1 MASVLDSSDEKTNGF
16 KLMRL
21 IVDGGTEALRQALT
35 KYCPGKL
42 QVVLSTHHHT
52 LLKLKHKKI
61 INQNQWDKLYPAASV
76 PPNIN
81 DFDITLLCVLLKNI
95 CGLKSHKDPIWHNI
109 PNVLDH
115 SVEADIARVRS
126 FRNERF
132 GHIPNTAVSDGDF
145 QSFWA
150 EISVPLV
157 RLGIDQREID
167 RLENEPCGKEEVERV
182 LKEWEK
188 SESEITKSLER
199 IRAVVDEHGNILNE
213 MNDNVKALR
222 KDSES
227 RSDELLNKHLVWCNF
242 QTEIELYYERFTEG
256 TREWL
261 FQDFFTWFYDENSEN
276 RAFVISGLAGM
287 GKSVVAAAM
296 CNKFAEH
303 VAACH
308 FFQYNNSKYNNPKIF
323 LQSIAWQVCKYFP
336 AYKEALTNMLS
347 GKPAQS
353 LDDMNIQ
360 GLFSTLFKEPLSD
373 VDGPGKPILIVLDAL
388 DESADNEREELVHL
402 ISNHLHKLPS
412 YIRFVITTR
421 PEKSLI
427 DRLEKLNPLYIRG
440 DDPRNL
446 HDLKMVLQERIL
458 ETSPSKAELIDRL
471 AEKSDGLMLYSFFL
485 SEIYNDDP
493 STFTVDNLPNGIG
506 EHYEGFFR
514 KLESQLG
521 LLEISEDKFI
531 SLLSALAV
539 SKEPMP
545 DAFVQSLLG
554 VENSP
559 RRMQKVRKAISSL
572 LVINDNK
579 CISFFHKSLRDW
591 LVDHSN
597 HDYSVDVQHG
607 HKILFDL
614 CVSKLDE
621 LKVSGVTELAKSS
634 AAVRYSVKHWIS
646 HMLNGP
652 EDPGKLDS
660 LVSDYAVDLEVMFA
674 SVCFDVDLTLDNIS
688 ILTNCKMYH
697 ILESMKA
704 VVARLFSVIRR
715 FSFLLRDYPHTF
727 LQNVVNEGGGDLS
740 LKALYLLQTRYKEM
754 VYLEFIEKDRKH
766 DALECRGLL
775 SGTILGIDISPKH
788 DYVVCSYRERGIE
801 LFSTATLM
809 SVWKKPN
816 FDLELPAPL
825 SLNNFIGRPCMLRH
839 CIVFHPGGDLILPG
853 RLDEV
858 LSIEGK
864 LRSGPFQC
872 DESCSK
878 FTNCCFSLDSSRMVT
893 NYGNNLIVWNVA
905 SGDKIRCLPCKP
917 LFSFS
922 FTASGNFLGTV
933 DIENVFNVY
942 DISNDY
948 TISKCQQL
956 NSQSPV
962 EILSMFEQNSW
973 FCSAH
978 DYLAAVDQNGKLCIP
993 LENLWSISTI
1003 ILPSSLH
1010 YRDELKCLWHDPK
1023 QSWFSKVRKFLNRTF
1038 GWSSFDALRYILI
1051 GDESV
1056 LIYSGPSNAMHMFS
1070 IKSLLDNEEH
1080 PDNLKG
1086 VFSTMSPNG
1095 DFAYMNNTWAEKL
1108 TIHNL
1113 ESNTKFCHVF
1123 QNRSMLGI
1131 PVVRDGVILYDENRT
1146 PKLCN
1151 NYLTQ
1156 CLATFDILVG
1166 MKKCFPV
1173 SDEVIACVYDSYV
1186 TFFNVFTK
1194 KIESKTSFNEKLLT
1208 VYACSIQYHVLAQ
1221 IESSEFSLWKNG
1233 VKVDGW
1239 ENVLRANTL
1248 LRCIFCAKF
1257 SPQGSRLA
1265 LFSEEIKKI
1274 FIFDVVSLSYVAQVP
1289 IYGPSNDILRFKFFD
1304 DENLVCGSTNHVLYF
1319 IGVDRGEIIT
1329 CLDMGNIP
1337 APIDVSRKRS
1347 IVFAGV
1353 DCSERFELIKVCL
1366 PR

>member
-21 IVDGGTEALRQALT
+21 IVDGGTEALRQTLT
-35 KYCPGKL
+35 KYCAGNL
-42 QVVLSTHHHT
+42 QFVLSTHHRT
-52 LLKLKHKKI
+52 LLRLKIHRI

-76 PPNIN
+76 PSNIN
-81 DFDITLLCVLLKNI
+81 DFDITLLCILLKNI
-95 CGLKSHKDPIWHNI
+95 CGLKSHRDPIWHNI
-109 PNVLDH
+109 PNVSDH
-115 SVEADIARVRS
+115 SVEADIVRVMS

-145 QSFWA
+145 QFFWA
-150 EISVPLV
+150 GISVPLV

-182 LKEWEK
+182 LKEWQK
-188 SESEITKSLER
+188 SDSEITKSLEG
-199 IRAVVDEHGNILNE
+199 IRAVVVEHGNILNE
-213 MNDNVKALR
+213 IKDDVKTRR
-222 KDSES
+222 KDNES

-256 TREWL
+256 TREWVFEEFL
-261 FQDFFTWFYDENSEN
+261 TWFDDENSKN

-296 CNKFAEH
+296 CKKFAKH

-308 FFQYNNSKYNNPKIF
+308 FFQYNNSKYNNPKFF
-323 LQSIAWQVCKYFP
+323 LQSVAWQVSQVFP
-336 AYKEALTNMLS
+336 AYKKTLIDKLS
-347 GKPAQS
+347 GNLGQS
-353 LDDMNIQ
+353 LNDMNIQ
-360 GLFSTLFKEPLSD
+360 ALFSTLFKEPLSD

-388 DESADNEREELVHL
+388 DESSDNERDELVHL

-458 ETSPSKAELIDRL
+458 EASPSKVELIDRL

-485 SEIYNDDP
+485 SEMYNDDP
-493 STFTVDNLPNGIG
+493 STFAVDNLPNGIG

-514 KLESQLG
+514 RLESQLG
-521 LLEISEDKFI
+521 LLEISDDKFV

-539 SKEPMP
+539 SKEPLP

-554 VENSP
+554 VENPP
-559 RRMQKVRKAISSL
+559 RRMQKVRKAISCL
-572 LVINDNK
+572 IVINEDK
-579 CISFFHKSLRDW
+579 SISFFHKSLKDW
-591 LVDHSN
+591 LVDHWD
-597 HDYSVDVQHG
+597 HDYSVKVEHG

-621 LKVSGVTELAKSS
+621 LKVSGVTELAESS
-634 AAVRYSVKHWIS
+634 AAIRYSVKHWIS

-652 EDPGKLDS
+652 EDPGKLES
-660 LVSDYAVDLEVMFA
+660 FVSNYAADVEVMFA
-674 SVCFDVDLTLDNIS
+674 SVCFDVDLTLNSIS
-688 ILTNCKMYH
+688 NLTNYKMYND
-697 ILESMKA
+697 ISESTKA
-704 VVARLFSVIRR
+704 IVARLFLLIRR

-740 LKALYLLQTRYKEM
+740 LKASSLLQTRYKEI

-766 DALECRGLL
+766 NALECRRFL
-775 SGTILGIDISPKH
+775 SGTISGIDISPKH
-788 DYVVCSYRERGIE
+788 DYIVCSYREGGIE

-809 SVWKKPN
+809 SVWKKPD
-816 FDLELPAPL
+816 FELELPFLDAY
-825 SLNNFIGRPCMLRH
+825 RMLRH

-878 FTNCCFSLDSSRMVT
+878 FTNCCFSLDNSRMVT
-893 NYGNNLIVWNVA
+893 NSGNNLIVWNVA

-917 LFSFS
+917 LFSFC
-922 FTASGNFLGTV
+922 FTASGKYLGTV

-948 TISKCQQL
+948 TISNCQQL
-956 NSQSPV
+956 NSQFPV

-973 FCSAH
+973 FCSV
-978 DYLAAVDQNGKLCIP
+978 DRKVVSVDQNVKVFHHNVGLMD
-993 LENLWSISTI
+993 I
-1003 ILPSSLH
+1003 ILPSSLN
-1010 YRDELKCLWHDPK
+1010 YCDELSCFLHDRK
-1023 QSWFSKVRKFLNRTF
+1023 HSWFSKVRKFLEGTF
-1038 GWSSFDALRYILI
+1038 PVKMVDTLGYILI

-1056 LIYSGPSNAMHMFS
+1056 LIYYSCRSNAMHIFS
-1070 IKSLLDNEEH
+1070 IKSLVDEEE
-1080 PDNLKG
+1080 PDNFKG
-1086 VFSTMSPNG
+1086 LFYTMSCIG
-1095 DFAYMNNTWAEKL
+1095 DFAYLNNTCAMKL

-1123 QNRSMLGI
+1123 ENRFVSGI
-1131 PVVRDGVILYDENRT
+1131 VGVRDGVILYDENRT
-1146 PKLCN
+1146 PELWN
-1151 NYLTQ
+1151 IDVTQ
-1156 CLATFDILVG
+1156 CLASFDVLVG
-1166 MKKCFPV
+1166 MKECFPV
-1173 SDEVIACVYDSYV
+1173 SDEVIAFVYDSYV

-1194 KIESKTSFNEKLLT
+1194 KIESKTSFSEK
-1208 VYACSIQYHVLAQ
+1208 VFRVHACSIQYHVLAL

-1239 ENVLRANTL
+1239 ENVLRANAS
-1248 LRCIFCAKF
+1248 LRCNSLAEF

-1265 LFSEEIKKI
+1265 LFSGEINKI
-1274 FIFDVVSLSYVAQVP
+1274 FIFDVVSLRYVAQVP
-1289 IYGPSNDILRFKFFD
+1289 IYGPSDDLLRFKFFD
-1304 DENLVCGSTNHVLYF
+1304 DENLVCGSTNHILYF
-1319 IGVDRGEIIT
+1319 INVDSGEIIT
-1329 CLDMGNIP
+1329 YLDMGKIP
-1337 APIDVSRKRS
+1337 SSIDVSRKRS
-1347 IVFAGV
+1347 IVCAGIE
-1353 DCSERFELIKVCL
+1353 CSDRFDFIKVCL

>member
-21 IVDGGTEALRQALT
+21 IVDGGTEALRQTLT
-35 KYCPGKL
+35 KYCPGNL

-52 LLKLKHKKI
+52 LLKLKIHKI

-95 CGLKSHKDPIWHNI
+95 CGLKSHRDRIWHNV
-109 PNVLDH
+109 PNVSDH
-115 SVEADIARVRS
+115 SVEADIVRVRL
-126 FRNERF
+126 FRNEHF

-150 EISVPLV
+150 EISAPLV

-188 SESEITKSLER
+188 SESEITKSLKR
-199 IRAVVDEHGNILNE
+199 IWAGVDEV
-213 MNDNVKALR
+213 NDNVKALR
-222 KDSES
+222 KDNES
-227 RSDELLNKHLVWCNF
+227 PPDKLLNKHLVWCNF
-242 QTEIELYYERFTEG
+242 QTEIELYCERFTEG
-256 TREWL
+256 TREWVFEEFL
-261 FQDFFTWFYDENSEN
+261 TWFDDENSKN

-296 CNKFAEH
+296 CKKFAEH

-323 LQSIAWQVCKYFP
+323 LQSVAWQVSQVFP
-336 AYKEALTNMLS
+336 AYKKTLIDKLS
-347 GKPAQS
+347 GNLGQS
-353 LDDMNIQ
+353 LNDMNIQ
-360 GLFSTLFKEPLSD
+360 ALFSTLFKEPLSD

-388 DESADNEREELVHL
+388 DESSDNERDELVHL
-402 ISNHLHKLPS
+402 LSHHLHKLPS

-458 ETSPSKAELIDRL
+458 EASPGKAELIDRL

-493 STFTVDNLPNGIG
+493 STFAVDNLPNGIG

-514 KLESQLG
+514 RLEGQLG
-521 LLEISEDKFI
+521 LLEISDDKFV

-539 SKEPMP
+539 SKEPLP

-559 RRMQKVRKAISSL
+559 RRMQKVRKAISCL
-572 LVINDNK
+572 IVINEDK
-579 CISFFHKSLRDW
+579 SISCFHKSFKDW
-591 LVDHSN
+591 LVDHWD
-597 HDYSVDVQHG
+597 HDYSVKVEHG
-607 HKILFDL
+607 HKIVFDL

-634 AAVRYSVKHWIS
+634 AAIRYSVKHWIS

-652 EDPGKLDS
+652 EDPGKLES
-660 LVSDYAVDLEVMFA
+660 LVSNYAADVEVMFA
-674 SVCFDVDLTLDNIS
+674 SVCFDVDLTLNSIS
-688 ILTNCKMYH
+688 NLTNYKMYND
-697 ILESMKA
+697 ISETTKA
-704 VVARLFSVIRR
+704 IVAGLFLLIRR
-715 FSFLLRDYPHTF
+715 FSSFLRDYPHTF
-727 LQNVVNEGGGDLS
+727 LQNVVNEGGEDLS
-740 LKALYLLQTRYKEM
+740 LKASSLLQTRYKEI

-766 DALECRGLL
+766 NALECRRFL
-775 SGTILGIDISPKH
+775 SGTISGIDISPKH
-788 DYVVCSYRERGIE
+788 DYIVCSYREGGIE

-809 SVWKKPN
+809 SVWKKP
-816 FDLELPAPL
+816 DVQLGLPPPL
-825 SLNNFIGRPCMLRH
+825 SLNDVIVCPLIMLRH

-878 FTNCCFSLDSSRMVT
+878 FTNCCFSLDNSRMVT

-933 DIENVFNVY
+933 DHENVFNVY
-942 DISNDY
+942 DIKNDY
-948 TISKCQQL
+948 TICKCQKL
-956 NSQSPV
+956 NCQCPV
-962 EILSMFEQNSW
+962 EILCMFEENSW
-973 FCSAH
+973 FCCFDHKVVS
-978 DYLAAVDQNGKLCIP
+978 VDQNVKVFHRNV
-993 LENLWSISTI
+993 EVKDI
-1003 ILPSSLH
+1003 IFPSSLH
-1010 YRDELKCLWHDPK
+1010 YCDELKCLLHDPK

-1038 GWSSFDALRYILI
+1038 VWFWPNALAYILI

-1056 LIYSGPSNAMHMFS
+1056 LISSGPSNAMHIFS
-1070 IKSLLDNEEH
+1070 IKSLLDEEEQ
-1080 PDNLKG
+1080 PDNSKG
-1086 VFSTMSPNG
+1086 VFSTISPNG
-1095 DFAYMNNTWAEKL
+1095 DFAYLNNTCTQKL

-1123 QNRSMLGI
+1123 QNRSVLDI
-1131 PVVRDGVILYDENRT
+1131 PVVRDGVILFNEKRT
-1146 PKLCN
+1146 PELWN
-1151 NYLTQ
+1151 NDVTQ
-1156 CLATFDILVG
+1156 CLATFDVLVG
-1166 MKKCFPV
+1166 MKKCLPV
-1173 SDEVIACVYDSYV
+1173 SDEVIACAYDSYV

-1194 KIESKTSFNEKLLT
+1194 KIESKTSFNEKVWT
-1208 VYACSIQYHVLAQ
+1208 VYACSIKYHVLAAK

-1239 ENVLRANTL
+1239 EKVLGGNTSR
-1248 LRCIFCAKF
+1248 RCICCPQF

-1265 LFSEEIKKI
+1265 LFSDEIKKI
-1274 FIFDVVSLSYVAQVP
+1274 FILDVVSLSFVAQVP
-1289 IYGPSNDILRFKFFD
+1289 LYGPSNHNLRFKFFD
-1304 DENLVCGSTNHVLYF
+1304 DENLVCGSTNHILYF
-1319 IGVDRGEIIT
+1319 INVDRGEIIT

-1337 APIDVSRKRS
+1337 IPIDVSRKQS

-1353 DCSERFELIKVCL
+1353 YYSERFELIKVCL

>member
-1 MASVLDSSDEKTNGF
+1 MASVLDSSDEKSNGL

-21 IVDGGTEALRQALT
+21 IVDGGTEALRQTLT
-35 KYCPGKL
+35 KTCAGNV
-42 QVVLSTHHHT
+42 QFVLSTHHHT
-52 LLKLKHKKI
+52 FLKLKLKKI

-95 CGLKSHKDPIWHNI
+95 CGLKSHRDPIWHNI
-109 PNVLDH
+109 PNVSDH
-115 SVEADIARVRS
+115 SVEADIVRVMS

-150 EISVPLV
+150 EISLPLV

-167 RLENEPCGKEEVERV
+167 RLENEPCGKEEVDRV

-188 SESEITKSLER
+188 SETEITKSLKR

-213 MNDNVKALR
+213 MKGDVKALR
-222 KDSES
+222 KDNES
-227 RSDELLNKHLVWCNF
+227 RSDELLNKHLILCNF
-242 QTEIELYYERFTEG
+242 RTEIELCYERFTEG
-256 TREWL
+256 TREWVFEEFL
-261 FQDFFTWFYDENSEN
+261 TWFDEKNSTN

-287 GKSVVAAAM
+287 GKSVITAAI
-296 CNKFAEH
+296 CKKFAKH

-323 LQSIAWQVCKYFP
+323 LQSLAWQVCKYFP
-336 AYKEALTNMLS
+336 SYKEAVINLLS
-347 GKPAQS
+347 GKLAQS
-353 LDDMNIQ
+353 LDDMNVE

-373 VDGPGKPILIVLDAL
+373 VDGLGKPILIVLDAL
-388 DESADNEREELVHL
+388 DESSSNEREELVHL

-446 HDLKMVLQERIL
+446 HDLKMVLEERIL

-471 AEKSDGLMLYSFFL
+471 AEKSNGLMLYAFFL
-485 SEIYNDDP
+485 TEVYNDK
-493 STFTVDNLPNGIG
+493 SSKFSIDNLPNGIE
-506 EHYEGFFR
+506 EHYEGYFR
-514 KLESQLG
+514 RLESQLLG
-521 LLEISEDKFI
+521 SYEISKEKFF
-531 SLLSALAV
+531 SFLSALAV
-539 SKEPMP
+539 SRDSLPN
-545 DAFVQSLLG
+545 AFVEILLG
-554 VENSP
+554 LGDCRWKMNN
-559 RRMQKVRKAISSL
+559 VRKAISCL
-572 LVINDNK
+572 IVINEDK
-579 CISFFHKSLRDW
+579 SISFFHKSLKDW
-591 LVDHSN
+591 LVYHSHHN
-597 HDYSVDVQHG
+597 YSVDVQHG

-621 LKVSGVTELAKSS
+621 LKVSGVTDLAKSS
-634 AAVRYSVKHWIS
+634 AVIRYSVKHWIL

-660 LVSDYAVDLEVMFA
+660 LVSNYAADLEVMFA

-688 ILTNCKMYH
+688 NLTNYTMYNH
-697 ILESMKA
+697 ILESTKA
-704 VVARLFSVIRR
+704 IVARLFFVIRR

-727 LQNVVNEGGGDLS
+727 LQNVVNECGGDLS
-740 LKALYLLQTRYKEM
+740 LKASSLLQTRYKEI

-788 DYVVCSYRERGIE
+788 DYIVCGYREGGIE
-801 LFSTATLM
+801 LFSTATFM
-809 SVWKKPN
+809 SVWKEPD
-816 FDLELPAPL
+816 FELPPPL
-825 SLNNFIGRPCMLRH
+825 YLNNFIRPCMLRH
-839 CIVFHPGGDLILPG
+839 CIVFHPVGDLILPG

-864 LRSGPFQC
+864 LTSGLFQC
-872 DESCSK
+872 DESCLK
-878 FTNCCFSLDSSRMVT
+878 FTNCCFSLDNSRMVT

-905 SGDKIRCLPCKP
+905 SGNKIRCLPCKP

-942 DISNDY
+942 DINNDY
-948 TISKCQQL
+948 TLSKCQKL
-956 NSQSPV
+956 NSKIPV

-973 FCSAH
+973 LCS
-978 DYLAAVDQNGKLCIP
+978 YVRRNVVSVDQNVKVFSHNVTL
-993 LENLWSISTI
+993 SDI

-1010 YRDELKCLWHDPK
+1010 YCDELKCLLHDPK
-1023 QSWFSKVRKFLNRTF
+1023 QSWFSKVRTFLNRTF

-1051 GDESV
+1051 GDEYV
-1056 LIYSGPSNAMHMFS
+1056 LIYSGRLNAMHIFS
-1070 IKSLLDNEEH
+1070 MKNLVDEEEQ
-1080 PDNLKG
+1080 PDKLGG
-1086 VFSTMSPNG
+1086 VFSSMSPNG
-1095 DFAYMNNTWAEKL
+1095 DFVYVNVKTAQRL
-1108 TIHNL
+1108 FICNL
-1113 ESNTKFCHVF
+1113 QANTKCSHVF
-1123 QNRSMLGI
+1123 QNRSVFGI
-1131 PVVRDGVILYDENRT
+1131 PVVRDGVILYDENRI
-1146 PKLCN
+1146 PELWN
-1151 NYLTQ
+1151 NDVTECLT
-1156 CLATFDILVG
+1156 TFDVLVG

-1173 SDEVIACVYDSYV
+1173 SDEVIACQYDSFV

-1194 KIESKTSFNEKLLT
+1194 KIESKTSFSEKVFI
-1208 VYACSIQYHVLAQ
+1208 VYACSIKYHILAQ
-1221 IESSEFSLWKNG
+1221 IKSTESSLWKNG
-1233 VKVDGW
+1233 VKVEGW
-1239 ENVLRANTL
+1239 ENVLRVNTS
-1248 LRCIFCAKF
+1248 LRCIFCAQF
-1257 SPQGSRLA
+1257 SPQGNRVA
-1265 LFSEEIKKI
+1265 LFSLEINKI
-1274 FIFDVVSLSYVAQVP
+1274 FIFDVVSLTYLAQVP
-1289 IYGPSNDILRFKFFD
+1289 IYGPSVDTLMFKFFD
-1304 DENLVCGSTNHVLYF
+1304 DENLVCGSTNHILYF
-1319 IGVDRGEIIT
+1319 INVDRGEIIT

-1347 IVFAGV
+1347 IVFAGL
-1353 DCSERFELIKVCL
+1353 DCSMRFELIKVCL

>member
-21 IVDGGTEALRQALT
+21 IVDGGTEALRQTLT
-35 KYCPGKL
+35 KYCPGNL

-61 INQNQWDKLYPAASV
+61 INQNQWDKLYPAVSV

-95 CGLKSHKDPIWHNI
+95 CGLKSHKDPVWHNI
-109 PNVLDH
+109 PNVSDH
-115 SVEADIARVRS
+115 SVEADIVRVRL

-188 SESEITKSLER
+188 SESEIMKALKR
-199 IRAVVDEHGNILNE
+199 NADVLNE
-213 MNDNVKALR
+213 MKGDVKKLR
-222 KDSES
+222 KDNES

-242 QTEIELYYERFTEG
+242 RTEIELYYERFTEG
-256 TREWL
+256 TREWVFEEFL
-261 FQDFFTWFYDENSEN
+261 TWFDDENSKN

-296 CNKFAEH
+296 CKKFVEH

-308 FFQYNNSKYNNPKIF
+308 FFQYNNSKYNNPKFF
-323 LQSIAWQVCKYFP
+323 LQSVAWQVSQVFP
-336 AYKEALTNMLS
+336 AYKETLIDKLS
-347 GKPAQS
+347 GNLGQP
-353 LDDMNIQ
+353 LNDMNIQ
-360 GLFSTLFKEPLSD
+360 ALFSTLFKEPLSD
-373 VDGPGKPILIVLDAL
+373 VDGPVKPILIVLDAL
-388 DESADNEREELVHL
+388 DESADNERDELAHL
-402 ISNHLHKLPS
+402 ISHHLHKLPS

-440 DDPRNL
+440 DDPRNVD
-446 HDLKMVLQERIL
+446 DLKMVLRERIL
-458 ETSPSKAELIDRL
+458 ETSPNTAELIDRL
-471 AEKSDGLMLYSFFL
+471 AEKSDGLMLCSFFL
-485 SEIYNDDP
+485 TEMYNDDP
-493 STFTVDNLPNGIG
+493 STFAVDNFPNGIG

-514 KLESQLG
+514 RLESQFG
-521 LLEISEDKFI
+521 LLEISDDKFI
-531 SLLSALAV
+531 SLLSALSV
-539 SKEPMP
+539 SKEPLP

-559 RRMQKVRKAISSL
+559 RRMQKVRQAISSL
-572 LVINDNK
+572 LVINEDK
-579 CISFFHKSLRDW
+579 SISFFHKSLKDW
-591 LVDHSN
+591 LVDHSD

-607 HKILFDL
+607 HKILCDS

-621 LKVSGVTELAKSS
+621 LKVSGVTDLAKSC
-634 AAVRYSVKHWIS
+634 AAIRYSVKHWIS

-652 EDPGKLDS
+652 EDPGKLES
-660 LVSDYAVDLEVMFA
+660 LVSNYAADVEVMFA

-688 ILTNCKMYH
+688 NLTNYKMYHH
-697 ILESMKA
+697 ILESTKA
-704 VVARLFSVIRR
+704 IVARLFFVIRR

-740 LKALYLLQTRYKEM
+740 LKASSLLQTRYKEI
-754 VYLEFIEKDRKH
+754 VCLEFIEKDRKH
-766 DALECRGLL
+766 DALERRCLL
-775 SGTILGIDISPKH
+775 SGTISGIDISPEH
-788 DYVVCSYRERGIE
+788 DYVVCGYREGGIE
-801 LFSTATLM
+801 LFSTATLV
-809 SVWKKPN
+809 SVWKEPD
-816 FDLELPAPL
+816 FELEPPPLL
-825 SLNNFIGRPCMLRH
+825 SLNILLSGPCMLRH

-878 FTNCCFSLDSSRMVT
+878 FTNCCFSLDNSKMVT

-905 SGDKIRCLPCKP
+905 SGDKIRCLSCKP

-933 DIENVFNVY
+933 DHENVFNVY
-942 DISNDY
+942 DIKNDY
-948 TISKCQQL
+948 TIGKCQKL
-956 NSQSPV
+956 NCRFRV
-962 EILSMFEQNSW
+962 EILCMFEKNSW
-973 FCSAH
+973 FCCFGLKVVS
-978 DYLAAVDQNGKLCIP
+978 VDQNVKVFHRNV
-993 LENLWSISTI
+993 EVKDI
-1003 ILPSSLH
+1003 IFPSSLH
-1010 YRDELKCLWHDPK
+1010 YCDELKCLLHDPK

-1038 GWSSFDALRYILI
+1038 IWSWPYTLEYILI

-1056 LIYSGPSNAMHMFS
+1056 LISSGGSNAMYIFS
-1070 IKSLLDNEEH
+1070 IKSLVEQEEQ
-1080 PDNLKG
+1080 PDKSTL
-1086 VFSTMSPNG
+1086 VFSTISPNG
-1095 DFAYMNNTWAEKL
+1095 DFAYLNNTRAQKL

-1113 ESNTKFCHVF
+1113 ESNTKCCHVF
-1123 QNRSMLGI
+1123 QNRSVLGI
-1131 PVVRDGVILYDENRT
+1131 SVVRDGVILFNEKRT
-1146 PKLCN
+1146 PELWN
-1151 NYLTQ
+1151 NDVTQ
-1156 CLATFDILVG
+1156 CLATFDVLVG
-1166 MKKCFPV
+1166 IKKCLPL

-1194 KIESKTSFNEKLLT
+1194 KIESETSFKEKVLT
-1208 VYACSIQYHVLAQ
+1208 VHACSIQYHVLAE
-1221 IESSEFSLWKNG
+1221 IKFSEPSLWKNG
-1233 VKVDGW
+1233 VKVDRW
-1239 ENVLRANTL
+1239 ENANTSR
-1248 LRCIFCAKF
+1248 RCIFCAQF

-1265 LFSEEIKKI
+1265 LLSDGMKKI
-1274 FIFDVVSLSYVAQVP
+1274 FILDVVSLSCVAQVP
-1289 IYGPSNDILRFKFFD
+1289 IYGPSDDNLRFKFFD
-1304 DENLVCGSTNHVLYF
+1304 DENLVCGSTNHILYF
-1319 IGVDRGEIIT
+1319 SNVDRGEIIT

-1337 APIDVSRKRS
+1337 RPIDVSRKQS

-1353 DCSERFELIKVCL
+1353 EYSERFELIKVCL

>member
-1 MASVLDSSDEKTNGF
+1 MASVLDNSEEKTNGF

-21 IVDGGTEALRQALT
+21 IVDGGTEALRQTLT
-35 KYCPGKL
+35 KYCPGNL
-42 QVVLSTHHHT
+42 QAVLSTHHHP
-52 LLKLKHKKI
+52 LLKLKINKI
-61 INQNQWDKLYPAASV
+61 INQSQWDKLYPAASV

-95 CGLKSHKDPIWHNI
+95 CGLKSHKDPIWHKI
-109 PNVLDH
+109 PIVSDH
-115 SVEADIARVRS
+115 SVEADIVRVRL

-150 EISVPLV
+150 EISGSLV

-167 RLENEPCGKEEVERV
+167 RLESEPCGKEEVERV
-182 LKEWEK
+182 LNEWEK

-213 MNDNVKALR
+213 MKDDVKALR
-222 KDSES
+222 KDNES

-242 QTEIELYYERFTEG
+242 ETEIELYYERFTEG
-256 TREWL
+256 TREWVFEEFL
-261 FQDFFTWFYDENSEN
+261 TWFDDENSEN

-287 GKSVVAAAM
+287 GKSVIAAAI
-296 CNKFAEH
+296 CKKFAKH

-308 FFQYNNSKYNNPKIF
+308 FFQYNNSKYNNPKIL
-323 LQSIAWQVCKYFP
+323 LQSVAWQVSQVFP
-336 AYKEALTNMLS
+336 AYKKTLIDKLS
-347 GKPAQS
+347 GNLGQS
-353 LDDMNIQ
+353 LNDMNIQ

-373 VDGPGKPILIVLDAL
+373 VDGPGKPVLIVLDAL
-388 DESADNEREELVHL
+388 DESVKSEKDELVHL

-412 YIRFVITTR
+412 YVRFVITTR

-440 DDPRNL
+440 DDPRNVY
-446 HDLKMVLQERIL
+446 DLKMVLEERIV
-458 ETSPSKAELIDRL
+458 EASPNKAEVIDGL
-471 AEKSDGLMLYSFFL
+471 AEKSDGLMLYAFFL
-485 SEIYNDDP
+485 SEIYNDNP
-493 STFTVDNLPNGIG
+493 STFAVDNLPNGIG
-506 EHYEGFFR
+506 EHYEGYFR
-514 KLESQLG
+514 RLESQLG
-521 LLEISEDKFI
+521 VLEISDDKFI

-539 SKEPMP
+539 IREPLP

-554 VENSP
+554 VENCP

-572 LVINDNK
+572 LVINEDK
-579 CISFFHKSLRDW
+579 SISFFHKSLRDW
-591 LVDHSN
+591 LVDHSD

-607 HKILFDL
+607 HKILSDS

-621 LKVSGVTELAKSS
+621 LKLSGVTDLAKSS
-634 AAVRYSVKHWIS
+634 AATRYSVKHWIS

-652 EDPGKLDS
+652 EDSGKLDS
-660 LVSDYAVDLEVMFA
+660 LVSNYAVDLEVMFA
-674 SVCFDVDLTLDNIS
+674 SVCFGVDLTLDNIS
-688 ILTNCKMYH
+688 KLTNYKMYHH
-697 ILESMKA
+697 ILESTKA
-704 VVARLFSVIRR
+704 IVARLFFVIRR

-740 LKALYLLQTRYKEM
+740 LKASSLLQTRYKEI
-754 VYLEFIEKDRKH
+754 VYLEFVEKDREH
-766 DALECRGLL
+766 DALERRGLL
-775 SGTILGIDISPKH
+775 SGSISGIDISPKH
-788 DYVVCSYRERGIE
+788 DYIVCVYREGGIE
-801 LFSTATLM
+801 LFFTATLM
-809 SVWKKPN
+809 SVWKKPD
-816 FDLELPAPL
+816 FELELPPPL
-825 SLNNFIGRPCMLRH
+825 SLNNFIGGPGMLRH
-839 CIVFHPGGDLILPG
+839 CIVFHPGGDFILPG

-878 FTNCCFSLDSSRMVT
+878 FTNCCFSLDNSRMVT
-893 NYGNNLIVWNVA
+893 NSGNNLIVWNVA

-948 TISKCQQL
+948 TISNCQQL
-956 NSQSPV
+956 NSQFPV

-973 FCSAH
+973 LCSV
-978 DYLAAVDQNGKLCIP
+978 DRELFSVDQNVKVFRRNVGLMD
-993 LENLWSISTI
+993 I
-1003 ILPSSLH
+1003 ILPSSLR
-1010 YRDELKCLWHDPK
+1010 YCDELKCFLHDPK

-1038 GWSSFDALRYILI
+1038 GWSWFDALRYILI

-1056 LIYSGPSNAMHMFS
+1056 LIYSGPSNAMHIFS
-1070 IKSLLDNEEH
+1070 IKSLLDKEEQ
-1080 PDNLKG
+1080 PNNLRG

-1095 DFAYMNNTWAEKL
+1095 NFAYLNNTWAQKL

-1123 QNRSMLGI
+1123 QNRSVLDI
-1131 PVVRDGVILYDENRT
+1131 PVVRDGVILYDDKRT
-1146 PKLCN
+1146 PELWN
-1151 NYLTQ
+1151 NDFTQ
-1156 CLATFDILVG
+1156 CLATFDVLVG
-1166 MKKCFPV
+1166 MKKCLPV
-1173 SDEVIACVYDSYV
+1173 SDEVIACVYDYHV
-1186 TFFNVFTK
+1186 IFFNVFTK

-1208 VYACSIQYHVLAQ
+1208 VYACSIKYHVLAQ

-1239 ENVLRANTL
+1239 ENVLRANTS
-1248 LRCIFCAKF
+1248 LRCIFCAQF

-1265 LFSEEIKKI
+1265 LFSEEIIIKI
-1274 FIFDVVSLSYVAQVP
+1274 RCAGRY
-1289 IYGPSNDILRFKFFD
+1289 LRAK
-1304 DENLVCGSTNHVLYF
+1304 
-1319 IGVDRGEIIT
+1319 
-1329 CLDMGNIP
+1329 
-1337 APIDVSRKRS
+1337 
-1347 IVFAGV
+1347 
-1353 DCSERFELIKVCL
+1353 
-1366 PR
+1366 

>member
-1 MASVLDSSDEKTNGF
+1 MASVLDSSDERTNGF

-21 IVDGGTEALRQALT
+21 IVDGGTEALRQTLT
-35 KYCPGKL
+35 KYCPGNL
-42 QVVLSTHHHT
+42 QVVLTTHHHT
-52 LLKLKHKKI
+52 LSKLKYKKI
-61 INQNQWDKLYPAASV
+61 IKQSQWDKLYPAASV

-109 PNVLDH
+109 PNVSDH
-115 SVEADIARVRS
+115 SIEADIVRVRL

-132 GHIPNTAVSDGDF
+132 GHIPNTAVSDCDF

-167 RLENEPCGKEEVERV
+167 RLENEPCEKEEVERV

-188 SESEITKSLER
+188 SESKITKSLER

-213 MNDNVKALR
+213 VNDNVKALR
-222 KDSES
+222 KDNES
-227 RSDELLNKHLVWCNF
+227 RSDELLSKHLVWCNF

-256 TREWL
+256 TREWVFEEFL
-261 FQDFFTWFYDENSEN
+261 TWFADENSKN

-296 CNKFAEH
+296 CKKFAKH

-308 FFQYNNSKYNNPKIF
+308 FFQYNNSKYNNPKFF
-323 LQSIAWQVCKYFP
+323 LQSVAWQVSQVFP
-336 AYKEALTNMLS
+336 AYKKALIHKLS
-347 GKPAQS
+347 GNLGQS
-353 LDDMNIQ
+353 LNDMNIQ
-360 GLFSTLFKEPLSD
+360 GLFSTLFKEPVSD
-373 VDGPGKPILIVLDAL
+373 VDGPGKPVLLVLDAL
-388 DESADNEREELVHL
+388 DESADNERDELVHL

-421 PEKSLI
+421 PEKNLI

-446 HDLKMVLQERIL
+446 HDLKMVLHERIL
-458 ETSPSKAELIDRL
+458 EASPSKAEVIDRL
-471 AEKSDGLMLYSFFL
+471 AEKSDGLMLYAFFL
-485 SEIYNDDP
+485 TEVYNDK
-493 STFTVDNLPNGIG
+493 SSKFSIDNLPNGIE
-506 EHYEGFFR
+506 EHYDGYFR
-514 KLESQLG
+514 RLESQLLG
-521 LLEISEDKFI
+521 SYEISKEKFF
-531 SLLSALAV
+531 SFLSALAV
-539 SKEPMP
+539 NRDPLP
-545 DAFVQSLLG
+545 NAFVEILLG
-554 VENSP
+554 LENCP
-559 RRMQKVRKAISSL
+559 WKMNNVRKAISCL
-572 LVINDNK
+572 IVINEDK
-579 CISFFHKSLRDW
+579 SISFFHKSLKDW
-591 LVDHSN
+591 LVYRSN
-597 HDYSVDVQHG
+597 HDYSFDVEHG
-607 HKILFDL
+607 HKILCDL

-621 LKVSGVTELAKSS
+621 LKVSGVTDLAKSS
-634 AAVRYSVKHWIS
+634 AAIRYSVKHWIS

-652 EDPGKLDS
+652 EDLGKLDS
-660 LVSDYAVDLEVMFA
+660 LVSNYAADLEVMFA

-688 ILTNCKMYH
+688 NLTNYKTYHH
-697 ILESMKA
+697 ILESAKA
-704 VVARLFSVIRR
+704 IVAGLFFVIRR

-740 LKALYLLQTRYKEM
+740 LKASSLLQTRYKQI

-766 DALECRGLL
+766 DVLEGRCLL
-775 SGTILGIDISPKH
+775 SGTISGIDISPEH
-788 DYVVCSYRERGIE
+788 DYVVCGYREGGIE

-809 SVWKKPN
+809 SVWKEPD
-816 FDLELPAPL
+816 FELEPPPLL
-825 SLNNFIGRPCMLRH
+825 SLNILLRGPCMLRH

-853 RLDEV
+853 RLDKV

-872 DESCSK
+872 GESCSK
-878 FTNCCFSLDSSRMVT
+878 FTNCCFSLDKSRMVT

-905 SGDKIRCLPCKP
+905 SGDKIRCLSCKP

-933 DIENVFNVY
+933 DDENVFNVY
-942 DISNDY
+942 DIRNNY
-948 TISKCQQL
+948 TISKCQKL
-956 NSQSPV
+956 GSTFPV

-973 FCSAH
+973 FCSV
-978 DYLAAVDQNGKLCIP
+978 DRRVVSVDQNVKVFRHNVL
-993 LENLWSISTI
+993 LMDI

-1010 YRDELKCLWHDPK
+1010 YCDELKCLFHDPK
-1023 QSWFSKVRKFLNRTF
+1023 QSWFSKVRKFLN
-1038 GWSSFDALRYILI
+1038 SSFFDALGYILI
-1051 GDESV
+1051 GDENV
-1056 LIYSGPSNAMHMFS
+1056 LIYSGDSNALHIFS
-1070 IKSLLDNEEH
+1070 IESLVDEGEQ
-1080 PDNLKG
+1080 PDNLTG
-1086 VFSTMSPNG
+1086 VFATMSLNG
-1095 DFAYMNNTWAEKL
+1095 DFAYLNNKWAEKL
-1108 TIHNL
+1108 TIYNTQ
-1113 ESNTKFCHVF
+1113 SNTKFSKSF
-1123 QNRSMLGI
+1123 QSPSVSGI
-1131 PVVRDGVILYDENRT
+1131 AVVRDGVILCGENCS
-1146 PKLCN
+1146 PELWN
-1151 NYLTQ
+1151 IDVTQ
-1156 CLATFDILVG
+1156 CLASFDVLVG
-1166 MKKCFPV
+1166 MKECLPV

-1194 KIESKTSFNEKLLT
+1194 KIESKTSFGEMVSI
-1208 VYACSIQYHVLAQ
+1208 VYACSIEYHVLA
-1221 IESSEFSLWKNG
+1221 EMHSGECLLWKNG

-1239 ENVLRANTL
+1239 ENVLRANTSL
-1248 LRCIFCAKF
+1248 APFLHAEF

-1265 LFSEEIKKI
+1265 LFGEIKKI
-1274 FIFDVVSLSYVAQVP
+1274 FIIFDVVSLICVAQFP
-1289 IYGPSNDILRFKFFD
+1289 IYGASENILSTFMFFD
-1304 DENLVCGSTNHVLYF
+1304 NENLICGFTDHTLCF
-1319 IGVDRGEIIT
+1319 INVDRGEIIT

>member
-1 MASVLDSSDEKTNGF
+1 MASVLHNSDEKTNGF

-21 IVDGGTEALRQALT
+21 IVDGGTEALRQTLT
-35 KYCPGKL
+35 KYCPGNL
-42 QVVLSTHHHT
+42 QVLLSTHHHP
-52 LLKLKHKKI
+52 LLKLKINKI
-61 INQNQWDKLYPAASV
+61 INQSQWDKLYPAASV

-95 CGLKSHKDPIWHNI
+95 CGLKSHKDPIWHKI
-109 PNVLDH
+109 PNVSDH
-115 SVEADIARVRS
+115 SVEADIVRVRL

-150 EISVPLV
+150 EISGSLV

-167 RLENEPCGKEEVERV
+167 RLESEPCGKEEVERV
-182 LKEWEK
+182 LNEWEK

-213 MNDNVKALR
+213 MKDDVKALR
-222 KDSES
+222 KDNES

-242 QTEIELYYERFTEG
+242 ETEIELYYERFTEG
-256 TREWL
+256 TREWVFEEFL
-261 FQDFFTWFYDENSEN
+261 TWFDDENSEN

-287 GKSVVAAAM
+287 GKSVIAAAI
-296 CNKFAEH
+296 CKKFAKH

-308 FFQYNNSKYNNPKIF
+308 FFQYNNSKYNNPKFF
-323 LQSIAWQVCKYFP
+323 LQSVAWQVSQVFP
-336 AYKEALTNMLS
+336 AYKKTLIDKLS
-347 GKPAQS
+347 GNLGQS
-353 LDDMNIQ
+353 LNDMNIQ

-373 VDGPGKPILIVLDAL
+373 VDGPGKPVLIVLDAL
-388 DESADNEREELVHL
+388 DESVKSEKDELVHL

-412 YIRFVITTR
+412 YVRFVITTR

-440 DDPRNL
+440 DDPRNVY
-446 HDLKMVLQERIL
+446 DLKIVLEERIV
-458 ETSPSKAELIDRL
+458 EASPNKAEVIDGL
-471 AEKSDGLMLYSFFL
+471 AEKSDGLMLYAFFL
-485 SEIYNDDP
+485 SEIYNDNP
-493 STFTVDNLPNGIG
+493 STFAVDNLPNGVG
-506 EHYEGFFR
+506 EHYEDYFR
-514 KLESQLG
+514 RLESQLG
-521 LLEISEDKFI
+521 VLEISDDKFI

-539 SKEPMP
+539 SREPLP

-572 LVINDNK
+572 LVINEDK
-579 CISFFHKSLRDW
+579 SISFFHKSLRDW
-591 LVDHSN
+591 LVDHSD

-607 HKILFDL
+607 HKILSDS

-621 LKVSGVTELAKSS
+621 LKLSGVTDLAKSS
-634 AAVRYSVKHWIS
+634 AAIRYSIKHWIS

-652 EDPGKLDS
+652 EDSGKLDS
-660 LVSDYAVDLEVMFA
+660 LVSNYAVDLEVMFA
-674 SVCFDVDLTLDNIS
+674 SVCFGVDFTLDNIS
-688 ILTNCKMYH
+688 NLTNYKMYHH
-697 ILESMKA
+697 ILESTKA
-704 VVARLFSVIRR
+704 IVARLFFVIRR

-740 LKALYLLQTRYKEM
+740 LKASSLLQTRYKEI
-754 VYLEFIEKDRKH
+754 VYLEFVEKNREH
-766 DALECRGLL
+766 DALERRCLL
-775 SGTILGIDISPKH
+775 SGTISGIDISPKH
-788 DYVVCSYRERGIE
+788 DYIVCVYREGGIE
-801 LFSTATLM
+801 LFFTATLM
-809 SVWKKPN
+809 SVWKKPD
-816 FDLELPAPL
+816 FELELPPPL
-825 SLNNFIGRPCMLRH
+825 SLNNFIGGPGMLRH
-839 CIVFHPGGDLILPG
+839 CIVFHPGGDFILPG

-878 FTNCCFSLDSSRMVT
+878 FTNCCFSLDNSRMVT
-893 NYGNNLIVWNVA
+893 NSGNNLIVWNVA

-948 TISKCQQL
+948 TISNCQQL
-956 NSQSPV
+956 NSQFPV

-973 FCSAH
+973 LCSV
-978 DYLAAVDQNGKLCIP
+978 DRELFSVDQNVKVFRRNVELMD
-993 LENLWSISTI
+993 I
-1003 ILPSSLH
+1003 ILPSSLR
-1010 YRDELKCLWHDPK
+1010 YCDELKCFLHDPK

-1038 GWSSFDALRYILI
+1038 GWSWFDALRYILI

-1056 LIYSGPSNAMHMFS
+1056 LIYSGPSNAMHIFS
-1070 IKSLLDNEEH
+1070 IKSLLDKEEQ
-1080 PDNLKG
+1080 PNNLRG

-1095 DFAYMNNTWAEKL
+1095 NFAYLNNTWAQKL
-1108 TIHNL
+1108 TSHNL

-1123 QNRSMLGI
+1123 QNRSVLDI
-1131 PVVRDGVILYDENRT
+1131 PVVRDGVILYDDKRT
-1146 PKLCN
+1146 PELWN
-1151 NYLTQ
+1151 NDFTQ
-1156 CLATFDILVG
+1156 CLATFDVLVG
-1166 MKKCFPV
+1166 MKKCLPV
-1173 SDEVIACVYDSYV
+1173 SDEVIACVYDYHV
-1186 TFFNVFTK
+1186 IFFNVFTK
-1194 KIESKTSFNEKLLT
+1194 KIESKTSFNEKVLT
-1208 VYACSIQYHVLAQ
+1208 VFACSIKYHVLAQ

-1239 ENVLRANTL
+1239 ENVLRANTS
-1248 LRCIFCAKF
+1248 LRCIFCAQF

-1274 FIFDVVSLSYVAQVP
+1274 FIFDVVSLRYVAQVA
-1289 IYGPSNDILRFKFFD
+1289 IYGPSDDLLRFKFFD
-1304 DENLVCGSTNHVLYF
+1304 DENLVCGSTNHILYF
-1319 IGVDRGEIIT
+1319 INVDRGEIIT

-1337 APIDVSRKRS
+1337 ALIDVSRKRS

-1366 PR
+1366 PG

>member
-1 MASVLDSSDEKTNGF
+1 MASVLDSSDERTNGF

-21 IVDGGTEALRQALT
+21 IVDGGTEALRQTLT
-35 KYCPGKL
+35 KYCPGNL
-42 QVVLSTHHHT
+42 QVVLTTHRHT
-52 LLKLKHKKI
+52 LSKLKHKKI
-61 INQNQWDKLYPAASV
+61 IKQSQWDKLYPAASV

-109 PNVLDH
+109 PNVSDH
-115 SVEADIARVRS
+115 SIEADIVRVRL

-132 GHIPNTAVSDGDF
+132 GHIPNTAVSDCDF

-167 RLENEPCGKEEVERV
+167 RLENEPCEKEEVERV

-188 SESEITKSLER
+188 SESKITKSLEG

-213 MNDNVKALR
+213 VNDNVKALR
-222 KDSES
+222 KDNES

-256 TREWL
+256 TREWVFEEFL
-261 FQDFFTWFYDENSEN
+261 TWFADENSKN

-296 CNKFAEH
+296 CKKFAEH

-308 FFQYNNSKYNNPKIF
+308 FFQYNNSKYNNPKFF
-323 LQSIAWQVCKYFP
+323 LESVAWQVSQVFP
-336 AYKEALTNMLS
+336 AYKKALIHKLS
-347 GKPAQS
+347 GNLGQS
-353 LDDMNIQ
+353 LNDMNIQ

-373 VDGPGKPILIVLDAL
+373 VDGPGKPVLLVLDAL
-388 DESADNEREELVHL
+388 DESADNERDELVHL

-421 PEKSLI
+421 PEKNLI

-446 HDLKMVLQERIL
+446 HDLKMVLHERIL
-458 ETSPSKAELIDRL
+458 EASPSKAEVIDRL
-471 AEKSDGLMLYSFFL
+471 AEKSDGLMLYAFFL
-485 SEIYNDDP
+485 TEVYNDK
-493 STFTVDNLPNGIG
+493 SSKFSIDNLPNGIE
-506 EHYEGFFR
+506 EHYDGYFR
-514 KLESQLG
+514 RLESQLLG
-521 LLEISEDKFI
+521 SYEISKEKFF
-531 SLLSALAV
+531 SFLSALAV
-539 SKEPMP
+539 SRDPLP
-545 DAFVQSLLG
+545 NAFVEILLG
-554 VENSP
+554 LENCP
-559 RRMQKVRKAISSL
+559 WKMNNVRKAISCL
-572 LVINDNK
+572 IVINEDK
-579 CISFFHKSLRDW
+579 SISFFHKSLKDW
-591 LVDHSN
+591 LVYRSN
-597 HDYSVDVQHG
+597 HDYSFDVEHG
-607 HKILFDL
+607 HKILCDL

-621 LKVSGVTELAKSS
+621 LKVSGVTDLAKSS
-634 AAVRYSVKHWIS
+634 AAITYSVKHWIP

-652 EDPGKLDS
+652 EDPGKLES

-688 ILTNCKMYH
+688 NLTNYKMYHH
-697 ILESMKA
+697 ILESTKA
-704 VVARLFSVIRR
+704 IVAGLFFVIRR

-727 LQNVVNEGGGDLS
+727 LQNVVNEGGGNLS
-740 LKALYLLQTRYKEM
+740 LKASSLLQTRYKEI

-766 DALECRGLL
+766 DALENRCVL
-775 SGTILGIDISPKH
+775 SRTISGIDISPEH
-788 DYVVCSYRERGIE
+788 DYVVCGYREGGVE
-801 LFSTATLM
+801 LFATATLR
-809 SVWKKPN
+809 SVWKKPL
-816 FDLELPAPL
+816 FELPAFRPV
-825 SLNNFIGRPCMLRH
+825 GRPCRDFIILPDMLRH

-878 FTNCCFSLDSSRMVT
+878 FTNCCFSLDNSRMVT
-893 NYGNNLIVWNVA
+893 NSGNNLIVWNVA
-905 SGDKIRCLPCKP
+905 SGDKMRCLPCKP

-933 DIENVFNVY
+933 DNENVFNVY
-942 DISNDY
+942 DINNDY
-948 TISKCQQL
+948 TLSKCQQL
-956 NSQSPV
+956 NCQFPV

-973 FCSAH
+973 FCSV
-978 DYLAAVDQNGKLCIP
+978 DREVVSVDQNVKVFHHNVG
-993 LENLWSISTI
+993 STGI

-1010 YRDELKCLWHDPK
+1010 YCDELICFLHDRK
-1023 QSWFSKVRKFLNRTF
+1023 QSWFSKVRKFVNVVDTL
-1038 GWSSFDALRYILI
+1038 GYILI

-1056 LIYSGPSNAMHMFS
+1056 LIYYSCRSNAMHIFS
-1070 IKSLLDNEEH
+1070 IKSLVDEEE
-1080 PDNLKG
+1080 PDNFKG
-1086 VFSTMSPNG
+1086 LFYTMSCNG
-1095 DFAYMNNTWAEKL
+1095 DFAYLNNRLAMKL

-1123 QNRSMLGI
+1123 QNRSVSNIVG
-1131 PVVRDGVILYDENRT
+1131 VRDGVILYDQNRT
-1146 PKLCN
+1146 PELWN
-1151 NYLTQ
+1151 IDVTQ
-1156 CLATFDILVG
+1156 CLASFDVLVG
-1166 MKKCFPV
+1166 MKECFPV
-1173 SDEVIACVYDSYV
+1173 SDEVIAFVYDSYV

-1194 KIESKTSFNEKLLT
+1194 KIESETSFSEKVLR
-1208 VYACSIQYHVLAQ
+1208 VCACSIQYHVFALMD
-1221 IESSEFSLWKNG
+1221 SCEFWLWKNG

-1239 ENVLRANTL
+1239 ENVLRVNAS
-1248 LRCIFCAKF
+1248 LRCISLAEF

-1265 LFSEEIKKI
+1265 LLSREINKI
-1274 FIFDVVSLSYVAQVP
+1274 FIFDVVSLSCVAQVP
-1289 IYGPSNDILRFKFFD
+1289 IYGARENTPIFKFFD
-1304 DENLVCGSTNHVLYF
+1304 NENLVCGSTNHILCF
-1319 IGVDRGEIIT
+1319 INVDRGEIIT
-1329 CLDMGNIP
+1329 CLDMGKIP
-1337 APIDVSRKRS
+1337 SSIDVSRKRS
-1347 IVFAGV
+1347 IVCAGIE
-1353 DCSERFELIKVCL
+1353 CSDRFDFIKVCL

>member
-21 IVDGGTEALRQALT
+21 IVDGGTEALRQTLT
-35 KYCPGKL
+35 KYCPGNL

-52 LLKLKHKKI
+52 LLNLKINKI

-81 DFDITLLCVLLKNI
+81 EFDITLLCVLLKNI
-95 CGLKSHKDPIWHNI
+95 CGLKSHRDSIWHNS
-109 PNVLDH
+109 PNVSDH
-115 SVEADIARVRS
+115 SVEADIVRVRL

-132 GHIPNTAVSDGDF
+132 GHVPNTAVSDDDF
-145 QSFWA
+145 QFFWA

-188 SESEITKSLER
+188 SEREFTQSLKR
-199 IRAVVDEHGNILNE
+199 IWAGMDEMKGDL
-213 MNDNVKALR
+213 KALR
-222 KDSES
+222 KDDES

-256 TREWL
+256 TREWVFEEFL
-261 FQDFFTWFYDENSEN
+261 TWFDDENSKN

-296 CNKFAEH
+296 CKKFAKH

-308 FFQYNNSKYNNPKIF
+308 FFQYNNNKYNSPKIF
-323 LQSIAWQVCKYFP
+323 LQSVAWQVSQVFP
-336 AYKEALTNMLS
+336 VYKQTLIDKLS
-347 GKPAQS
+347 GNLGQS
-353 LDDMNIQ
+353 LNDMNIQ
-360 GLFSTLFKEPLSD
+360 ALFSTLFKEALSD

-388 DESADNEREELVHL
+388 DESADNQRDELFHL
-402 ISNHLHKLPS
+402 ISHHLHKLPS

-421 PEKSLI
+421 PQKSLI
-427 DRLEKLNPLYIRG
+427 DRLEKLNPLYIRS

-446 HDLKMVLQERIL
+446 HDLKIVLRERIL
-458 ETSPSKAELIDRL
+458 ETSPNTAELIDRL

-514 KLESQLG
+514 RLESQLG
-521 LLEISEDKFI
+521 LLEISDDKFI

-539 SKEPMP
+539 SREPMP

-559 RRMQKVRKAISSL
+559 RKMQKVRKAISSL
-572 LVINDNK
+572 LVINEDK
-579 CISFFHKSLRDW
+579 SISFFHKSLKDW
-591 LVDHSN
+591 LVDHSD

-607 HKILFDL
+607 HKIVFDV

-621 LKVSGVTELAKSS
+621 FKVSGVTELAKSS
-634 AAVRYSVKHWIS
+634 AAIRYSVKHWIS

-652 EDPGKLDS
+652 EDPGKLES
-660 LVSDYAVDLEVMFA
+660 LVSNYAADVEVMFA
-674 SVCFDVDLTLDNIS
+674 SVCFDVDLTLNSIS
-688 ILTNCKMYH
+688 NLTSYKMYKD
-697 ILESMKA
+697 ISESTKA
-704 VVARLFSVIRR
+704 IVAGLFFLIRR

-727 LQNVVNEGGGDLS
+727 LQNVVNEGGEDLS
-740 LKALYLLQTRYKEM
+740 LKASSLLQTRYKEI

-766 DALECRGLL
+766 DALEGRCLF
-775 SGTILGIDISPKH
+775 SGTISSIDISPKH
-788 DYVVCSYRERGIE
+788 DYVVCSYIEGGIE

-809 SVWKKPN
+809 SVWKKTD
-816 FDLELPAPL
+816 FELGLPPPL
-825 SLNNFIGRPCMLRH
+825 PLNNFIGSPCMLPH

-878 FTNCCFSLDSSRMVT
+878 FTNCCFSLDNSRMVT

-905 SGDKIRCLPCKP
+905 SGDKIRCLACKP
-917 LFSFS
+917 LSSFS

-948 TISKCQQL
+948 TISKCRKL
-956 NSQSPV
+956 NSHAPV
-962 EILSMFEQNSW
+962 EILSIFEQNSW
-973 FCSAH
+973 FCLIELNVISVDENVNVSRFLASLGDIIVPNSLQYCGELICFLH
-978 DYLAAVDQNGKLCIP
+978 D
-993 LENLWSISTI
+993 
-1003 ILPSSLH
+1003 
-1010 YRDELKCLWHDPK
+1010 RK
-1023 QSWFSKVRKFLNRTF
+1023 QSWFSKVRKFLKGTCGWLSF
-1038 GWSSFDALRYILI
+1038 GTLGYILI
-1051 GDESV
+1051 GNESV
-1056 LIYSGPSNAMHMFS
+1056 LIYSGLSNAMHIFS
-1070 IKSLLDNEEH
+1070 IKSLVDEEDE
-1080 PDNLKG
+1080 PDNLKS

-1095 DFAYMNNTWAEKL
+1095 GFAYLNNPRTQRL

-1113 ESNTKFCHVF
+1113 QSNDTFYHVF
-1123 QNRSMLGI
+1123 QNRNNYAI

-1146 PKLCN
+1146 PKLWN
-1151 NYLTQ
+1151 NDVTQ
-1156 CLATFDILVG
+1156 CLASFNVLVG

-1173 SDEVIACVYDSYV
+1173 SDEVIACVYYSYV

-1194 KIESKTSFNEKLLT
+1194 KIESETSFNEMVLPV
-1208 VYACSIQYHVLAQ
+1208 VYACSIEYHVLAE

-1239 ENVLRANTL
+1239 ENFLRANTSD
-1248 LRCIFCAKF
+1248 RFIFGAEF

-1265 LFSEEIKKI
+1265 LFGETWKV
-1274 FIFDVVSLSYVAQVP
+1274 FIFDVVSLSCVAQIP
-1289 IYGPSNDILRFKFFD
+1289 IYWRSVDIPRLKFFD
-1304 DENLVCGSTNHVLYF
+1304 DENLVCGSTNHTLCF
-1319 IGVDRGEIIT
+1319 INVESGEIIT
-1329 CLDMGNIP
+1329 CLDMGNILSS
-1337 APIDVSRKRS
+1337 IDVSRKRS
-1347 IVFAGV
+1347 IVCAGI
-1353 DCSERFELIKVCL
+1353 DGSERFELIKVCL

>member
-21 IVDGGTEALRQALT
+21 IVDGGTEALRQTLT
-35 KYCPGKL
+35 KYCPGNL

-52 LLKLKHKKI
+52 FLKLKHKKI

-76 PPNIN
+76 PPKIN

-95 CGLKSHKDPIWHNI
+95 CGLKSHRDPIWHKD
-109 PNVLDH
+109 PNVSDH
-115 SVEADIARVRS
+115 SVEADIVRVRS

-150 EISVPLV
+150 EISIPLV

-167 RLENEPCGKEEVERV
+167 RLESEPCGKEEVERV

-188 SESEITKSLER
+188 SESEITKSLKR
-199 IRAVVDEHGNILNE
+199 IRAVVDEV
-213 MNDNVKALR
+213 NDNVKALR
-222 KDSES
+222 KDNES

-242 QTEIELYYERFTEG
+242 QTEIELYCERFTEG
-256 TREWL
+256 TREWVFEEFL
-261 FQDFFTWFYDENSEN
+261 TWFDDENSKN

-287 GKSVVAAAM
+287 GKSVVASAM
-296 CNKFAEH
+296 CKKFAEH

-308 FFQYNNSKYNNPKIF
+308 FFQYNNSKYNNPKFF
-323 LQSIAWQVCKYFP
+323 LQSVAWQVSQVFP
-336 AYKEALTNMLS
+336 AYKKTLIDKLS
-347 GKPAQS
+347 GNLGQS
-353 LDDMNIQ
+353 LNDMNIQ
-360 GLFSTLFKEPLSD
+360 ALFSTLFKEPLSD

-388 DESADNEREELVHL
+388 DESSDNERDELVHL
-402 ISNHLHKLPS
+402 ISHHLHKLPS

-458 ETSPSKAELIDRL
+458 EASPSKAELIDRL

-493 STFTVDNLPNGIG
+493 STFAVDNLPNGIG

-514 KLESQLG
+514 RLEGQLG
-521 LLEISEDKFI
+521 LLEISDDKFV

-539 SKEPMP
+539 SKEPLP

-559 RRMQKVRKAISSL
+559 RRMQKVRKAISCL
-572 LVINDNK
+572 IVINEDK
-579 CISFFHKSLRDW
+579 SISFFHKSFKDW
-591 LVDHSN
+591 LVDHWD
-597 HDYSVDVQHG
+597 HDYSVDVQYG

-621 LKVSGVTELAKSS
+621 LKVSGVTDLAKSS
-634 AAVRYSVKHWIS
+634 AAIRYSVKHWIS

-652 EDPGKLDS
+652 EDPGKLES
-660 LVSDYAVDLEVMFA
+660 LVSNYAADVEVMFA
-674 SVCFDVDLTLDNIS
+674 SVCFDVDLTLNSIS
-688 ILTNCKMYH
+688 NLTNYKMYND
-697 ILESMKA
+697 ISESTKA
-704 VVARLFSVIRR
+704 IVAGLFLLIRR
-715 FSFLLRDYPHTF
+715 FSFFLRDYPHTF
-727 LQNVVNEGGGDLS
+727 LQNVVNEGGEDLS
-740 LKALYLLQTRYKEM
+740 LKASSLLQTRYKEI

-766 DALECRGLL
+766 NALECRRFL
-775 SGTILGIDISPKH
+775 SGAISGIDISPKH
-788 DYVVCSYRERGIE
+788 DYIVCSYREGGIE

-809 SVWKKPN
+809 SVWKKP
-816 FDLELPAPL
+816 DVQLELPPPL
-825 SLNNFIGRPCMLRH
+825 SLNDFIDRPLMLRH
-839 CIVFHPGGDLILPG
+839 CIVFHPGCDLILPG

-864 LRSGPFQC
+864 LRSGPFQW
-872 DESCSK
+872 DESCSR
-878 FTNCCFSLDSSRMVT
+878 FTNCCFSLDNSRMVT

-933 DIENVFNVY
+933 DTENVFNVY
-942 DISNDY
+942 DINNDC
-948 TISKCQQL
+948 TISKCQKL
-956 NSQSPV
+956 NSESPV

-973 FCSAH
+973 FCLIEKSVVS
-978 DYLAAVDQNGKLCIP
+978 VDENVNVSRRYP
-993 LENLWSISTI
+993 LSDI

-1010 YRDELKCLWHDPK
+1010 YCDELICFLHDRK
-1023 QSWFSKVRKFLNRTF
+1023 QSWFSKVREFLKGMLR
-1038 GWSSFDALRYILI
+1038 SLPFDTLRYILI

-1056 LIYSGPSNAMHMFS
+1056 LIYSCPYSNAMHIFS
-1070 IKSLLDNEEH
+1070 IKSLVDEKEQYH
-1080 PDNLKG
+1080 SST
-1086 VFSTMSPNG
+1086 VFSTMSLNG
-1095 DFAYMNNTWAEKL
+1095 DFAYLSNWSTGEL
-1108 TIHNL
+1108 TIYNIL
-1113 ESNTKFCHVF
+1113 SNTKLSKSFIF
-1123 QNRSMLGI
+1123 SPIPKFLMWGI
-1131 PVVRDGVILYDENRT
+1131 ALVRDGVILCNENRT
-1146 PKLCN
+1146 PELWN
-1151 NYLTQ
+1151 NDVTQ
-1156 CLATFDILVG
+1156 CLASFDVLVG
-1166 MKKCFPV
+1166 MKECFPV
-1173 SDEVIACVYDSYV
+1173 SDEVIACEYDSYV

-1194 KIESKTSFNEKLLT
+1194 KIESKTSFNEKVWT
-1208 VYACSIQYHVLAQ
+1208 VLACSIKYHVLAAK
-1221 IESSEFSLWKNG
+1221 IESMEFSLWKNG
-1233 VKVDGW
+1233 VRVDGW
-1239 ENVLRANTL
+1239 ENVFRANTSFTS
-1248 LRCIFCAKF
+1248 IFVAEF

-1265 LFSEEIKKI
+1265 LFGEARKI
-1274 FIFDVVSLSYVAQVP
+1274 FIFDVVSLSCVVQVP
-1289 IYGPSNDILRFKFFD
+1289 IYWASVNNPRFKFFD
-1304 DENLVCGSTNHVLYF
+1304 NENLVCGFTNHTLCF
-1319 IGVDRGEIIT
+1319 INVDSGEIIT

-1337 APIDVSRKRS
+1337 SSIDVSRKRS
-1347 IVFAGV
+1347 IVCAGIHG
-1353 DCSERFELIKVCL
+1353 SERVELIKVCL

>member
-21 IVDGGTEALRQALT
+21 IVDGGTEALRQTLT
-35 KYCPGKL
+35 KYCPGNL
-42 QVVLSTHHHT
+42 QVVLSNHYHI
-52 LLKLKHKKI
+52 LLNLKNNRI

-95 CGLKSHKDPIWHNI
+95 CGLKSHRDPIWQNI
-109 PNVLDH
+109 PNVSDH
-115 SVEADIARVRS
+115 SVEADIVRVGL
-126 FRNERF
+126 FRNKRF

-157 RLGIDQREID
+157 RLGIDQIEID

-188 SESEITKSLER
+188 SESKITKSLEG
-199 IRAVVDEHGNILNE
+199 IRTVVDEV
-213 MNDNVKALR
+213 NDNVKALR

-227 RSDELLNKHLVWCNF
+227 RSDELLNKLLVWCNF
-242 QTEIELYYERFTEG
+242 QTEIKLYYERFTEG
-256 TREWL
+256 TREWVFEEFL
-261 FQDFFTWFYDENSEN
+261 TWFDDENSKN

-287 GKSVVAAAM
+287 GKSVVAAAI
-296 CNKFAEH
+296 CKKFAKH

-323 LQSIAWQVCKYFP
+323 LQSLAWQVCKYLP
-336 AYKEALTNMLS
+336 AYKETLVNMLS
-347 GKPAQS
+347 GKLAQC
-353 LDDMNIQ
+353 LDDMNVE

-388 DESADNEREELVHL
+388 DESANKEREELVHL
-402 ISNHLHKLPS
+402 ISHHLHKLPS

-421 PEKSLI
+421 PEKSLM

-446 HDLKMVLQERIL
+446 HDLKMVLQEGIL
-458 ETSPSKAELIDRL
+458 GTSPSKAELIDRL
-471 AEKSDGLMLYSFFL
+471 AEKSDGLMLYAFFL
-485 SEIYNDDP
+485 TEVYNDK
-493 STFTVDNLPNGIG
+493 SSKFNIDNLPNGIE
-506 EHYEGFFR
+506 EHYNGYFR
-514 KLESQLG
+514 RLESQLLG
-521 LLEISEDKFI
+521 SYEISKEKFF
-531 SLLSALAV
+531 SFLSALAV
-539 SKEPMP
+539 SRDPLP
-545 DAFVQSLLG
+545 NAFVEILLG
-554 VENSP
+554 LGDCQWKMNN
-559 RRMQKVRKAISSL
+559 VRKAMSCLI
-572 LVINDNK
+572 VINEDK
-579 CISFFHKSLRDW
+579 SISFFHKSMTDW
-591 LVDHSN
+591 LVDRSD

-607 HKILFDL
+607 HKILCDL
-614 CVSKLDE
+614 CVSKLNE

-634 AAVRYSVKHWIS
+634 AAIRYSVKHWIS

-652 EDPGKLDS
+652 EDPGKLNS

-674 SVCFDVDLTLDNIS
+674 SVCFDVDLTLDNLS
-688 ILTNCKMYH
+688 NLSNYKMYH
-697 ILESMKA
+697 HISECTKA
-704 VVARLFSVIRR
+704 IVARLFFLIRR
-715 FSFLLRDYPHTF
+715 FSFLLRDYSHTF

-740 LKALYLLQTRYKEM
+740 LKASSLLQTRYKEI

-766 DALECRGLL
+766 DALECRCLL
-775 SGTILGIDISPKH
+775 SGAVSGIDISPKH
-788 DYVVCSYRERGIE
+788 DYIVCSYREGGIE
-801 LFSTATLM
+801 LFSTATFM
-809 SVWKKPN
+809 SVWKAE
-816 FDLELPAPL
+816 LELPPPL
-825 SLNNFIGRPCMLRH
+825 PLNNFIDSPCMLRH
-839 CIVFHPGGDLILPG
+839 CIVFHPGADLILPG

-878 FTNCCFSLDSSRMVT
+878 FTNCCFSLDNSRMVT

-948 TISKCQQL
+948 TISKRQKL
-956 NSQSPV
+956 NSHSPV

-973 FCSAH
+973 FCVLDLKVAS
-978 DYLAAVDQNGKLCIP
+978 VDQNVEVFYHNVWLM
-993 LENLWSISTI
+993 EI

-1010 YRDELKCLWHDPK
+1010 YCDELKCLLCDAK
-1023 QSWFSKVRKFLNRTF
+1023 ESWFSKVKKFLNRTI
-1038 GWSSFDALRYILI
+1038 GWFPSMPHRYILI
-1051 GDESV
+1051 GHESV
-1056 LIYSGPSNAMHMFS
+1056 LIYSGRSIPMHIFS
-1070 IKSLLDNEEH
+1070 IKSLLDEEEQ
-1080 PDNLKG
+1080 PDDSID
-1086 VFSTMSPNG
+1086 VISTMSPNG
-1095 DFAYMNNTWAEKL
+1095 DFVYYNIQVCNFVYIT
-1108 TIHNL
+1108 TIHNVQ
-1113 ESNTKFCHVF
+1113 SDTKCSRVF
-1123 QNRSMLGI
+1123 QNRCVWGI
-1131 PVVRDGVILYDENRT
+1131 SVVKDGVFLYYKNRT
-1146 PKLCN
+1146 PELWN
-1151 NYLTQ
+1151 NDLTQ
-1156 CLATFDILVG
+1156 CLATFDVLVG
-1166 MKKCFPV
+1166 MKRCLPV
-1173 SDEVIACVYDSYV
+1173 SDEVIACVYDCYV

-1194 KIESKTSFNEKLLT
+1194 RIESKTSFNEKVCIVL
-1208 VYACSIQYHVLAQ
+1208 ACSIKYHVLAE
-1221 IESSEFSLWKNG
+1221 IKCSEFSLWKNG

-1239 ENVLRANTL
+1239 ENVFRANTS
-1248 LRCIFCAKF
+1248 LRDILVAEF
-1257 SPQGSRLA
+1257 STQGSSLA
-1265 LFSEEIKKI
+1265 LFSLKRKKI
-1274 FIFDVVSLSYVAQVP
+1274 FIFDVVSLSCVAQVP
-1289 IYGPSNDILRFKFFD
+1289 IYGLSDDILMFKFFD
-1304 DENLVCGSTNHVLYF
+1304 DENLVCRSSTNHILYF
-1319 IGVDRGEIIT
+1319 INVDRGEIIT

-1337 APIDVSRKRS
+1337 TSIDVSRKRS

-1353 DCSERFELIKVCL
+1353 NCSERFELIKVCL

>member
-21 IVDGGTEALRQALT
+21 IVDGGTEALRQTLT
-35 KYCPGKL
+35 NNCAGNL
-42 QVVLSTHHHT
+42 QFVLSTHHHT
-52 LLKLKHKKI
+52 LLRLKHKKI
-61 INQNQWDKLYPAASV
+61 INQNQWNKVYPAASV

-81 DFDITLLCVLLKNI
+81 DFDITLLCLLLKNI

-109 PNVLDH
+109 PNVSDH
-115 SVEADIARVRS
+115 SVEADIVRVRL
-126 FRNERF
+126 FRNEHF

-157 RLGIDQREID
+157 RLGINQREID
-167 RLENEPCGKEEVERV
+167 RLKNEPCGKEEVERV

-188 SESEITKSLER
+188 SENEIMKALNR
-199 IRAVVDEHGNILNE
+199 HADVLNE
-213 MNDNVKALR
+213 MKGDVKALK
-222 KDSES
+222 KDNES
-227 RSDELLNKHLVWCNF
+227 HSDELLSKYLVRCDF

-256 TREWL
+256 TREWV
-261 FQDFFTWFYDENSEN
+261 FEDFLTWFDDENSKN

-287 GKSVVAAAM
+287 GKSVIAAAM
-296 CNKFAEH
+296 CKNFAEH
-303 VAACH
+303 VVACH
-308 FFQYNNSKYNNPKIF
+308 FFQYNDSKYNNPKIF
-323 LQSIAWQVCKYFP
+323 LQSLAWQVCKYLP
-336 AYKEALTNMLS
+336 AYKEAIVNVLS
-347 GKPAQS
+347 GKLAQC
-353 LDDMNIQ
+353 LDNMNVE

-388 DESADNEREELVHL
+388 DESADNERDELVHL
-402 ISNHLHKLPS
+402 ISHHLHKLPS
-412 YIRFVITTR
+412 YIRFLITTR

-446 HDLKMVLQERIL
+446 HDLKMVFEERIL
-458 ETSPSKAELIDRL
+458 EASSSKAELIDRL

-493 STFTVDNLPNGIG
+493 SIFAVDNLPNGIG
-506 EHYEGFFR
+506 EHYQGFFR
-514 KLESQLG
+514 RLESQLLG
-521 LLEISEDKFI
+521 LLEISDDKFI

-539 SKEPMP
+539 SREPLP
-545 DAFVQSLLG
+545 DSFVQCLLG

-559 RRMQKVRKAISSL
+559 RRMQKVRKAISCL
-572 LVINDNK
+572 IVINEDK
-579 CISFFHKSLRDW
+579 SISFFHKSLKDW
-591 LVDHSN
+591 LVDHSD
-597 HDYSVDVQHG
+597 HDYSVKVEHG

-621 LKVSGVTELAKSS
+621 LKVSGVTDLAKSS
-634 AAVRYSVKHWIS
+634 AAIRYSVRHWIS

-660 LVSDYAVDLEVMFA
+660 LVSNYAADLEVMFA
-674 SVCFDVDLTLDNIS
+674 SVCFDVDLTLDSIS
-688 ILTNCKMYH
+688 NLTKCEMYH
-697 ILESMKA
+697 HILKSTKA
-704 VVARLFSVIRR
+704 ILARLFFVIRR

-740 LKALYLLQTRYKEM
+740 LKASFLLQTRYKEI
-754 VYLEFIEKDRKH
+754 VYLEFIEKERKH

-775 SGTILGIDISPKH
+775 SGTISGIDISPEH
-788 DYVVCSYRERGIE
+788 DYIVCSYREGGIE
-801 LFSTATLM
+801 LFSTATLI
-809 SVWKKPN
+809 SVWKKMD
-816 FDLELPAPL
+816 FELELHFFFAYH
-825 SLNNFIGRPCMLRH
+825 FFRH

-878 FTNCCFSLDSSRMVT
+878 FTNCCFSLDKSRMVT

-948 TISKCQQL
+948 TISKCKKL
-956 NSQSPV
+956 NSQV

-973 FCSAH
+973 FCLIDDDVAS
-978 DYLAAVDQNGKLCIP
+978 LDQNLNVSCYFKT
-993 LENLWSISTI
+993 LWDI

-1010 YRDELKCLWHDPK
+1010 YCDELKCLLYDPK
-1023 QSWFSKVRKFLNRTF
+1023 QSWFSKVRKFVEGKFNAFSL
-1038 GWSSFDALRYILI
+1038 DALGYILI

-1056 LIYSGPSNAMHMFS
+1056 LIYSVRANAMYIFS
-1070 IKSLLDNEEH
+1070 IKSLDLVGEEE

-1086 VFSTMSPNG
+1086 AFITMSRNG
-1095 DFAYMNNTWAEKL
+1095 DFVYKLAFLNYMWAEKV
-1108 TIHNL
+1108 TIYNIQ
-1113 ESNTKFCHVF
+1113 SNTKFSKSF
-1123 QNRSMLGI
+1123 QSRSVSGI
-1131 PVVRDGVILYDENRT
+1131 AVVRDGVILYDENRT
-1146 PKLCN
+1146 PELWN
-1151 NYLTQ
+1151 NDVTQ
-1156 CLATFDILVG
+1156 CLASFDVLVG

-1186 TFFNVFTK
+1186 IFFNVFTK
-1194 KIESKTSFNEKLLT
+1194 KIESKTSFGEKVLK
-1208 VYACSIQYHVLAQ
+1208 VHACSIEYHALAE
-1221 IESSEFSLWKNG
+1221 IKFNEFSLWKNG
-1233 VKVDGW
+1233 VEVDGW
-1239 ENVLRANTL
+1239 ENVLQGNTSL
-1248 LRCIFCAKF
+1248 TLFSHAEF

-1265 LFSEEIKKI
+1265 LFGVTKKI
-1274 FIFDVVSLSYVAQVP
+1274 FIFDVVSLSFVAQVP
-1289 IYGPSNDILRFKFFD
+1289 IYGSSENTPSIFKFFD
-1304 DENLVCGSTNHVLYF
+1304 NENLVCGSTNHILCF
-1319 IGVDRGEIIT
+1319 INVDRGEIIT
-1329 CLDMGNIP
+1329 CLDMGSIP
-1337 APIDVSRKRS
+1337 AQIDVSRKRS
-1347 IVFAGV
+1347 IVCAGI
-1353 DCSERFELIKVCL
+1353 DGSERFELIKVCL

>member
-21 IVDGGTEALRQALT
+21 IVDGGTEALRQTLT
-35 KYCPGKL
+35 KYCAGNL

-52 LLKLKHKKI
+52 LLKLKINKI
-61 INQNQWDKLYPAASV
+61 INQSQWDKLYPAGSV

-95 CGLKSHKDPIWHNI
+95 CGLKSHKDPIWHKI
-109 PNVLDH
+109 PNVSDH
-115 SVEADIARVRS
+115 SVEADIVRVRL

-150 EISVPLV
+150 EISGSLV

-167 RLENEPCGKEEVERV
+167 RLESEPCGKEEVERV
-182 LKEWEK
+182 LNEWEK
-188 SESEITKSLER
+188 SESEITKSLKI
-199 IRAVVDEHGNILNE
+199 IRAGVDEV
-213 MNDNVKALR
+213 NDNVKALR
-222 KDSES
+222 KDNES
-227 RSDELLNKHLVWCNF
+227 RSDKLLNKHLVWCNF

-256 TREWL
+256 TREWVFEEFL
-261 FQDFFTWFYDENSEN
+261 TWFDDENSKN

-287 GKSVVAAAM
+287 GKSVIAAAM
-296 CNKFAEH
+296 CKKFVEH

-308 FFQYNNSKYNNPKIF
+308 FFQYNNSKYNNPKFF
-323 LQSIAWQVCKYFP
+323 LQSAAWQVSQVFP
-336 AYKEALTNMLS
+336 AYKETLIDKLS
-347 GKPAQS
+347 GNLGQS
-353 LDDMNIQ
+353 LNNMNIQ
-360 GLFSTLFKEPLSD
+360 ALFSTLLKEPLSD

-388 DESADNEREELVHL
+388 DESADNERDELVHL
-402 ISNHLHKLPS
+402 ISHHLPKLPS

-440 DDPRNL
+440 DDPRNVD
-446 HDLKMVLQERIL
+446 DLKIVLRERIL
-458 ETSPSKAELIDRL
+458 ETSPNTAELIDRL

-493 STFTVDNLPNGIG
+493 STFTVDSLPNGIG

-514 KLESQLG
+514 RLESQLG
-521 LLEISEDKFI
+521 LLEISDDKFI

-539 SKEPMP
+539 SKEPLP

-554 VENSP
+554 VESSP

-572 LVINDNK
+572 LVINEDK
-579 CISFFHKSLRDW
+579 SISFFHKSLKDW
-591 LVDHSN
+591 LVDHSD
-597 HDYSVDVQHG
+597 HDYSVDVHHG
-607 HKILFDL
+607 HKILCDL
-614 CVSKLDE
+614 CVSQLDE

-634 AAVRYSVKHWIS
+634 AAIRYSVKHWIS

-660 LVSDYAVDLEVMFA
+660 LVSNYAADVEVMFA
-674 SVCFDVDLTLDNIS
+674 SVCFDVDLTLNS
-688 ILTNCKMYH
+688 IINLTNYKMYND
-697 ILESMKA
+697 ISESTKA
-704 VVARLFSVIRR
+704 IVAGLFFLIRR

-740 LKALYLLQTRYKEM
+740 LKASSLLQTRYKEI

-766 DALECRGLL
+766 DALENGCVL
-775 SGTILGIDISPKH
+775 SGSISGIDISPEH
-788 DYVVCSYRERGIE
+788 DYVVCSYIEGGIE

-809 SVWKKPN
+809 SVWKKPD
-816 FDLELPAPL
+816 FELELPSPL
-825 SLNNFIGRPCMLRH
+825 SLDNFIGGPCMLPH

-864 LRSGPFQC
+864 LRSGLFQC

-878 FTNCCFSLDSSRMVT
+878 FTNCCFSLDNSRMVT

-948 TISKCQQL
+948 TISKCQKL
-956 NSQSPV
+956 NSQAPV
-962 EILSMFEQNSW
+962 VILSIFEQNSW
-973 FCSAH
+973 FCLIQLNVVS
-978 DYLAAVDQNGKLCIP
+978 VD
-993 LENLWSISTI
+993 ENVNVSHFVAFLGDI
-1003 ILPSSLH
+1003 ILPNSLQ
-1010 YRDELKCLWHDPK
+1010 YCDELMCFLHDRK
-1023 QSWFSKVRKFLNRTF
+1023 QSWFSKVRKFLKRTR
-1038 GWSSFDALRYILI
+1038 GYVYYDTLGYILI
-1051 GDESV
+1051 GNESV
-1056 LIYSGPSNAMHMFS
+1056 LIYVGLSNAMHIFS
-1070 IKSLLDNEEH
+1070 IKSLVDEEEQ
-1080 PDNLKG
+1080 PENLTG
-1086 VFSTMSPNG
+1086 VFSTMSLNG
-1095 DFAYMNNTWAEKL
+1095 DFAYLNNMWTEIL
-1108 TIHNL
+1108 TIYNIQ
-1113 ESNTKFCHVF
+1113 SNTKFFKSF
-1123 QNRSMLGI
+1123 QSRSVSGI
-1131 PVVRDGVILYDENRT
+1131 AVVRDGVILYDENRT
-1146 PKLCN
+1146 PKLWN
-1151 NYLTQ
+1151 NDVTQ
-1156 CLATFDILVG
+1156 CLASFDVLVG
-1166 MKKCFPV
+1166 MKKCLPV
-1173 SDEVIACVYDSYV
+1173 SDEVIACVFDSYV
-1186 TFFNVFTK
+1186 IFVNVFTK
-1194 KIESKTSFNEKLLT
+1194 EIESKTSFNEKAWT
-1208 VYACSIQYHVLAQ
+1208 VYACSIKYHVLAAK
-1221 IESSEFSLWKNG
+1221 IEFSEFPLWKNG

-1239 ENVLRANTL
+1239 ENVLRANTPL
-1248 LRCIFCAKF
+1248 ALFSHAEF

-1265 LFSEEIKKI
+1265 LFGETRKV
-1274 FIFDVVSLSYVAQVP
+1274 FIFDVVSLSCVAQIP
-1289 IYGPSNDILRFKFFD
+1289 IYWASVNNPIFKFFD
-1304 DENLVCGSTNHVLYF
+1304 NENLVFGFTNHILCF
-1319 IGVDRGEIIT
+1319 INVDRGEIIT
-1329 CLDMGNIP
+1329 CLDMRKIP
-1337 APIDVSRKRS
+1337 SSIDVSRKRS
-1347 IVFAGV
+1347 IVCAGIHG
-1353 DCSERFELIKVCL
+1353 SERFELIIVCL